1 MSKMSP
7 CENCTRTVNPGM
19 CEDKTCVRWR
29 RWYLQ
34 RWALIHGYYEKT
46 RKDGLL

>member
-1 MSKMSP
+1 MNKMSP

-46 RKDGLL
+46 RKEGRL